1 MKDLFSLT
9 EAEFE
14 ELDDKQIHRYL
25 IEQGGYTEKELK
37 AWVNKTI
44 KLIRVKEKRPMLP
57 ALFAS
62 LKNPDIW
69 GVVVLVAIVAA
80 LLFGG

>member
-25 IEQGGYTEKELK
+25 VEQGGYTEKELK

-44 KLIRVKEKRPMLP
+44 KLIRVKEKIMIPTLI
-57 ALFAS
+57 
-62 LKNPDIW
+62 KNPNFW
-69 GVVVLVAIVAA
+69 GVVVLVGIVAA